1 LNVEQ
6 VAPKGERGHRLFIYL
21 FMPPS
26 IGCNW
31 RLSPWWTNGDLVL
44 DADADAEAD
53 LDPWMPCAMP

>member
-1 LNVEQ
+1 LSKWLQ
-6 VAPKGERGHRLFIYL
+6 KAKGAIDCLFIYL